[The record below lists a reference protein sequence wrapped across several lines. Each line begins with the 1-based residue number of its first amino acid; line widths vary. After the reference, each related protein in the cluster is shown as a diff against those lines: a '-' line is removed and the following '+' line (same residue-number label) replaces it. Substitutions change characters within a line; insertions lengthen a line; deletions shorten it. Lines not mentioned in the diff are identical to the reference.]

1 MKLTY
6 DLKTI
11 QLDKIQTILH
21 SFYYIL
27 LHWAKITH
35 QLSSGK
41 ILECSFS
48 FLSIHLHTL
57 GPSDDQLFVN
67 SHHSTQALL
76 KQKVRNMESFF
87 SPRRIWPSSY
97 YLQVLKQVISTWTNY
112 WKRVPWV
119 EPCYPIMVMSTVAQE
134 RGLKTLTFKIKEVVD
149 LFLADYF
156 FWLYYYQFFVFS
168 KLLFL
173 FFLIFLIGRLRDCK
187 TVLANSSMWM
197 YLDESTY

>member
-1 MKLTY
+1 MRVGGCCFVVLFWKAETFLT
-6 DLKTI
+6 LFQSVKFLWKKT
-11 QLDKIQTILH
+11 
-21 SFYYIL
+21 SR
-27 LHWAKITH
+27 AKGICN
-35 QLSSGK
+35 S
-41 ILECSFS
+41 S
-48 FLSIHLHTL
+48 FLKSMNLK
-57 GPSDDQLFVN
+57 N
-67 SHHSTQALL
+67 L